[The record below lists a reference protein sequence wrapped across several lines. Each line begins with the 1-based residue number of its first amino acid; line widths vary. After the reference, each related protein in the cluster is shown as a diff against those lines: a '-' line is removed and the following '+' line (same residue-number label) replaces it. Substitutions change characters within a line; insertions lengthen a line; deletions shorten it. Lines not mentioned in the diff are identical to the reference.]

1 MMEEGLSERVMDR
14 KVKEKN
20 WRFVARGL
28 LVLLLCLL
36 VLLGISQIRSLWSRD
51 FNYLV
56 VLVGDDL
63 SLVVINPV
71 AKQVVTMRIPRNMMM
86 PVVGMEGMLKA
97 GSIWK
102 FGEGEGRAIMTTKT
116 TVESFFG
123 VKVDGLLH
131 VVDKDKVEPRLFLRP
146 VVTDLP
152 LVDRLRLAWF
162 LTSLREDQYREI
174 ELSAKLG
181 ETKTLPDGSET
192 IVVNPERLEKIRQ
205 EFINEKIL
213 ASRLRI
219 IVNDRSGMAQ
229 TASLA
234 ERMILAVG
242 GLTARIEKADPGEG
256 WCLVKV
262 GEKDTEEIMVRWFE
276 EKLDCKKEVSEGEM
290 FQATVVLGKKWGEYY
305 R

>member
-1 MMEEGLSERVMDR
+1 MEEGLSERVMDR